1 MSTFS
6 IYQWF
11 VLKEK
16 AIYNALNMMKVQ
28 RTNYIAF
35 LWAPVEMEE
44 SIKQTLEEFSGTE
57 FKMLRRHSHDDHLI
71 DPPTYFKSNAVTK
84 VFQEITNT
92 YGVPK
97 YQEINPSAFA
107 IVTFPF

>member
-1 MSTFS
+1 MSSFT

-35 LWAPVEMEE
+35 LWAPVEIEE
-44 SIKQTLEEFSGTE
+44 SIKQTL
-57 FKMLRRHSHDDHLI
+57 
-71 DPPTYFKSNAVTK
+71 
-84 VFQEITNT
+84 
-92 YGVPK
+92 
-97 YQEINPSAFA
+97 
-107 IVTFPF
+107 